1 MRLTSKGQVT
11 IPQTIRELAGLLPG
25 CEVEFHFRNGQVV
38 LEKVETDAAAQRK
51 RILAAIEAVAGS
63 ASVRPALRSDD
74 LLGLTRGED
83 GG

>member
-11 IPQTIRELAGLLPG
+11 IPQAIRELAGLLPG
-25 CEVEFHFRNGQVV
+25 CEVEFQFRNGQVV

-63 ASVRPALRSDD
+63 ASVRPALRTDD
-74 LLGLTRGED
+74 VLGLTRGKD
-83 GG
+83 